1 MVIGFV
7 QIIVLFGV
15 KYVETGNIGT
25 TIIHTCKNAPI
36 NALIFISGGILAF
49 ITGSLCLYHV
59 KISLKN

>member
-1 MVIGFV
+1 MAIGFV

-15 KYVETGNIGT
+15 KYVETGSIGA

-49 ITGSLCLYHV
+49 ITGSLSLYHF
-59 KISLKN
+59 KIALKN